1 MDQQQPTE
9 IQLTSQQRAK
19 HKYYMKMKNDPKY
32 IENRKRGALKYYHA
46 HKHEYKYK
54 PEPLLEII
62 V

>member
-32 IENRKRGALKYYHA
+32 IENRKRGALKYYNA
-46 HKHEYKYK
+46 HKHDYK

>member
-1 MDQQQPTE
+1 MDQQPTE
-9 IQLTSQQRAK
+9 IKLTAQQRAK
-19 HKYYMKMKNDPKY
+19 HRYYMKMKNDPKY
-32 IENRKRGALKYYHA
+32 IENRKRGALKYYYA

>member
-1 MDQQQPTE
+1 MDQE
-9 IQLTSQQRAK
+9 LKEVKLTAQQRAK
-19 HKYYMKMKNDPKY
+19 HRYYMKMKNDPKY
-32 IENRKRGALKYYHA
+32 IETRKRGALKYYHA